1 MYFLRLQ
8 KVPKTPVTRKNQSFA
23 PFVRECKHITQ
34 PSQPCHCNHTCLGQG
49 AAKLAPHGYM
59 KKIYTRALLKQ
70 SSHNGL
76 SKAVIYVVILSVT
89 VFLWNYL
96 CERLTFNDERGALN
110 DELNKEN
117 DGERT
122 PSVVNYLVIS

>member
-1 MYFLRLQ
+1 MYFLKLQ

-23 PFVRECKHITQ
+23 PFVHECKHITQ
-34 PSQPCHCNHTCLGQG
+34 PSQPCHSNHACLGQG

-96 CERLTFNDERGALN
+96 CERLTFND
-110 DELNKEN
+110 
-117 DGERT
+117 
-122 PSVVNYLVIS
+122 

>member
-1 MYFLRLQ
+1 MYFLMLQ
-8 KVPKTPVTRKNQSFA
+8 KVPKTPATRKNQSFA

-34 PSQPCHCNHTCLGQG
+34 PSQPCHCNHACLGQG
-49 AAKLAPHGYM
+49 AVVLAPHGYM

-89 VFLWNYL
+89 DFLWNYL
-96 CERLTFNDERGALN
+96 CERLTFNEER
-110 DELNKEN
+110 
-117 DGERT
+117 
-122 PSVVNYLVIS
+122 

>member
-8 KVPKTPVTRKNQSFA
+8 KVPKTPGTRKNQSFA

-34 PSQPCHCNHTCLGQG
+34 PSQPCHCNHACLGQG

-89 VFLWNYL
+89 DFLWNYL
-96 CERLTFNDERGALN
+96 CERLTISVERGAIFHS
-110 DELNKEN
+110 K
-117 DGERT
+117 
-122 PSVVNYLVIS
+122 SIV